1 VIASPHFYL
10 YRSNPEFSSRPPDL
24 SRQEFEDEVADLS
37 HDPQVSS
44 LQTAPDQNVQFAV
57 AKFEGDAGA
66 DADWLTRDKDNL
78 YLWLVRID
86 DVRICLE
93 NGALG
98 QSTARKRLSHTNLSG
113 GADAHCGGELW
124 FRDEQSVYING
135 GSSRYTPRNP
145 DELDAITDG
154 LRSAGFLVCSFG
166 WNTDRGTPKR
176 TLRRGEVEWR

>member
-113 GADAHCGGELW
+113 VPMLTAVVSCGLETSNPFTLMADQVVTH
-124 FRDEQSVYING
+124 
-135 GSSRYTPRNP
+135 
-145 DELDAITDG
+145 
-154 LRSAGFLVCSFG
+154 
-166 WNTDRGTPKR
+166 RGTP
-176 TLRRGEVEWR
+176 TS